1 MSIESLLSKTY
12 AQWVSKKNKSWI
24 NNPLEAQKK
33 TLANIVADAQNTAFG
48 QDHLFN
54 SITNYETFKK
64 NVPVR
69 DYEGLKPYV
78 DRAFNGELNVLWPNL
93 PLYFCKTSGT
103 TSGSKYIPI
112 SKESL
117 PFHLK
122 GAKDAILSYISETG
136 QTNFVGKQNIFIQ
149 GSPTL
154 DQSRA
159 TPIGR
164 LSGIVAHHLPWY
176 LKKYNL
182 PSFETNCIE
191 NWEEKIDKIVEET
204 LNQDM
209 GLISG
214 IPPWVQMY
222 FEKIQHKTNK
232 PISEVFKNFS
242 LLVYGGVDFRPYKR
256 RFDDLI
262 GKDIP
267 SVETYPSSEGFIAY
281 QDSQK
286 EEGLLLCVNHGI
298 FYEFIEASTY
308 FDQNPKRL
316 SLAEVKLGIDYAVVL
331 NTNAGLWGYSIGD
344 TVRFVSNKPYR
355 IVVSGRI
362 KHFTSAFGEH
372 VIGKEVETAM
382 RITTDNRPAIVK
394 EFHVA
399 PQVNPEEGLPYH
411 EWFVDFEQ
419 EPEDLQAF
427 SVALEREMQ
436 TQNSYYKDLVEG
448 AVLKPLVVTIIEKN
462 GFINYM
468 KSIGKLGG
476 QNKVPRLSND
486 RKIAN
491 SLTKNNHVKQ

>member
-1 MSIESLLSKTY
+1 
-12 AQWVSKKNKSWI
+12 
-24 NNPLEAQKK
+24 
-33 TLANIVADAQNTAFG
+33 
-48 QDHLFN
+48 
-54 SITNYETFKK
+54 
-64 NVPVR
+64 
-69 DYEGLKPYV
+69 
-78 DRAFNGELNVLWPNL
+78 
-93 PLYFCKTSGT
+93 
-103 TSGSKYIPI
+103 
-112 SKESL
+112 
-117 PFHLK
+117 
-122 GAKDAILSYISETG
+122 
-136 QTNFVGKQNIFIQ
+136 
-149 GSPTL
+149 
-154 DQSRA
+154 
-159 TPIGR
+159 
-164 LSGIVAHHLPWY
+164 
-176 LKKYNL
+176 
-182 PSFETNCIE
+182 
-191 NWEEKIDKIVEET
+191 VEET